1 MGSFLKKYSFNKY
14 KTIFKKNENIKEKTN
29 LLISTKNNNFFSKIK
44 NDIDNIVNGV
54 FLTRDL
60 VSEPPNYLN
69 PQMFVNEIKKLS
81 KLGLKVEVFDHSKMK
96 KIGMNA
102 LLGVAQGSKNLPYFV
117 TIKWKP
123 TNFKN
128 KKPLSFIGKGVCFDT
143 GGISLKPAKFM
154 EDMKYDM
161 AGAGAVVGLMK
172 TLALRKSKSYVI
184 GTVALVENM
193 PGGSAQRPGD
203 IVKSYSGKTIE
214 VLNTD
219 AEGRLIHQT
228 LDSQLLSKDEINVV
242 DLGCGHAYLT
252 FAVQEFLKDKH
263 SKVSILGVDE
273 RQDSKEHNEKVA
285 AKLKIEAKF
294 IAAKI
299 ADTPDQKVDVAIA
312 LHACDTATD
321 DAIYWAVRNDAKV
334 IMAAPCC
341 MHDLQT
347 QIKDSPEPW
356 ELLTKYGL
364 VKERLVDLIT
374 DSLRAQILKLLGFRV
389 DIVEFIGGEHTA
401 RNILIRAV
409 RTGAAP
415 SDLDKQR
422 FQQMLND
429 WQIKPYLAQL
439 LADELK
445 AAAQISR
452 P

>member
-1 MGSFLKKYSFNKY
+1 MKTQLPDAIAQLVEKIRSPQFVRAVLSGQRRNLQAQYLRVDIKPVLLKDGVKLQIISSDGKKDFTTNVTAEFDFAQLLNSGYANLLVDTETESVQVKVSKKDEALLSVSKVKLSRELSHDRQKQRMLAEGNQVFKALDMADILGRIKPSKMDKY
-14 KTIFKKNENIKEKTN
+14 KQVDE
-29 LLISTKNNNFFSKIK
+29 
-44 NDIDNIVNGV
+44 
-54 FLTRDL
+54 FL
-60 VSEPPNYLN
+60 
-69 PQMFVNEIKKLS
+69 
-81 KLGLKVEVFDHSKMK
+81 
-96 KIGMNA
+96 
-102 LLGVAQGSKNLPYFV
+102 
-117 TIKWKP
+117 
-123 TNFKN
+123 
-128 KKPLSFIGKGVCFDT
+128 
-143 GGISLKPAKFM
+143 
-154 EDMKYDM
+154 
-161 AGAGAVVGLMK
+161 
-172 TLALRKSKSYVI
+172 
-184 GTVALVENM
+184 
-193 PGGSAQRPGD
+193 
-203 IVKSYSGKTIE
+203 
-214 VLNTD
+214 
-219 AEGRLIHQT
+219 RLINQT

-252 FAVQEFLKDKH
+252 FAVQEFLKDKY
-263 SKVSILGVDE
+263 SKVLILGVDE
-273 RQDSKEHNEKVA
+273 KQDSKSHNEKVA
-285 AKLKIEAKF
+285 AKLKVSARF

-299 ADTPDQKVDVAIA
+299 ADTPDQKVDIAIA

-321 DAIYWAVRNDAKV
+321 DAIYWAVKNDSKV

-341 MHDLQT
+341 MHELQT

-356 ELLTKYGL
+356 GLLTKYGL
-364 VKERLVDLIT
+364 VKERLVDLLT